1 MSSVILFW
9 SFFIAQLF
17 LAIAMAI
24 SVYRIAIGPRAQ
36 DRVLGVDTLYVNAM
50 LLVLVFGLRTGNDV
64 YFAAALLIAILGFV
78 STVALS
84 KFMMRGE
91 VIE

>member
-36 DRVLGVDTLYVNAM
+36 DRVLGVIRFTSTPCCWSSSS
-50 LLVLVFGLRTGNDV
+50 G
-64 YFAAALLIAILGFV
+64 FALATMSISQPLC
-78 STVALS
+78 
-84 KFMMRGE
+84 
-91 VIE
+91 

>member
-1 MSSVILFW
+1 MSSIILFW
-9 SFFIAQLF
+9 SFSLAQIF
-17 LAIAMAI
+17 LAIAMSI

-36 DRVLGVDTLYVNAM
+36 DRVLGVDTLYVSSM
-50 LLVLVFGLRTGNDV
+50 LLLMTFGLRTGNDI
-64 YFAAALLIAILGFV
+64 YFEASLLIAILGFV